1 MRVTN
6 SMITE
11 HSKTNINGTKQMVD
25 KYNTQMTDQKKIS
38 KPSDDPVVAI
48 RSLRLRNTL
57 AEVDQYYEK
66 NIPDAES
73 WLDVTETALTNMS
86 KIVKDIYT
94 QCVNGSNDTL
104 TADDRNILLKN
115 LTALKSQL
123 YAEGN
128 ADYTGRTIFTGFKTN
143 SPLTFEKADANAN
156 YSIAQNLNI
165 NNITEKNYYADILA
179 LPTDDTQIKAGI
191 PIANEMKEMPHDRI
205 RLAYEELDGT
215 VAPQINVNGIPLNG
229 MAIQYK
235 DSTGTTINT
244 TASVSTMSYASWYGA
259 DFAVADDQVLYIP
272 ETGELVLGKGVSQS
286 MKADAKTNPN
296 WSMAI
301 EYNKKGFQKGEV
313 VPEMYFDCTNITDPV
328 VANHVNF
335 TKKNQ
340 DIEYLISENQ
350 TLKVNTQAS
359 DDGILSTAIGREIDE
374 LTEAVTAATNANE
387 KVEKLKAML
396 LQSRYADADSQEGLK
411 QWLEAAN
418 KEKTFADD
426 TMQKLFGA
434 GQTSFQNY
442 QKAID
447 LETTDVGSRDNRLKL
462 TKTRMQ
468 TQQTT
473 INKLISDNENRE
485 QSDILIDYKAAYTAY
500 ESALTA
506 AGKANNMTLLD
517 YL

>member
-6 SMITE
+6 NMITE
-11 HSKTNINGTKQMVD
+11 HSKNNINGTKQLVD
-25 KYNTQMTDQKKIS
+25 KYNTQMTDQKKIN

-57 AEVDQYYEK
+57 AEVNQYYEK

-86 KIVKDIYT
+86 QIVKDIYT

-115 LTALKSQL
+115 VTALKTQL

-143 SPLTFEKADANAN
+143 SPLTFEQADTNAN
-156 YSIAQNLNI
+156 YSIKQDLNI
-165 NNITEKNYYADILA
+165 NSITSKKYFTDILQ
-179 LPTDDTQIKAGI
+179 LPTNDADVKAGI
-191 PIANEMKEMPHDRI
+191 PLGDEMKEVTHDRI
-205 RLAYEELDGT
+205 RLAYEELDAA
-215 VAPQINVNGIPLNG
+215 VVPNINVNGIALDG
-229 MAIQYK
+229 MTIQYQN
-235 DSTGTTINT
+235 SLGATINET
-244 TASVSTMSYASWYGA
+244 VNVETRSYADWYA
-259 DFAVADDQVLYIP
+259 DGFEVEDNQVLFIP
-272 ETGELVLGKGVSQS
+272 ETGELILGSGVAQS
-286 MKADAKTNPN
+286 MKTDAKANPS
-296 WSMAI
+296 WSMNI
-301 EYNKKGFQKGEV
+301 EYNKKGFQKGEI
-313 VPEMYFDCTNITDPV
+313 VPEMYFNCTNITDSVHPV
-328 VANHVNF
+328 EF
-335 TKKNQ
+335 KKSNQ

-359 DDGILSTAIGREIDE
+359 DDGLLSTAIGREMDE
-374 LTEAVTAATNANE
+374 MTEAVTAAINANE
-387 KVEKLKAML
+387 KVDKIKGMML
-396 LQSRYADADSQEGLK
+396 QARYADKEFQEGLK
-411 QWLEAAN
+411 LWLEAAN
-418 KEKTFADD
+418 KEKTYADD
-426 TMQKLFGA
+426 TLQKLFGS
-434 GQTSFQNY
+434 GQTSFQSY

-468 TQQTT
+468 TQQST
-473 INKLISDNENRE
+473 INKLISDNENRN

-506 AGKANNMTLLD
+506 ASKANDMTLLD

>member
-25 KYNTQMTDQKKIS
+25 KYNTQMTDQKKIN

-57 AEVDQYYEK
+57 AEVDQYFEK

-123 YAEGN
+123 YGEGN

-143 SPLTFEKADANAN
+143 SPLTFENADVNAN
-156 YSIAQNLNI
+156 YSITQNLNI
-165 NNITEKNYYADILA
+165 NNITEKNYYANILS
-179 LPTDDTQIKAGI
+179 LPIDDTQVNAGI
-191 PIANEMKEMPHDRI
+191 PIADEMKEVTHDRI
-205 RLAYEELDGT
+205 RLAYDKLGGT
-215 VAPQINVNGIPLNG
+215 VPTIMVNGVDL
-229 MAIQYK
+229 A
-235 DSTGTTINT
+235 STTTIT
-244 TASVSTMSYASWYGA
+244 TMPYATWYGG
-259 DFAVADDQVLYIP
+259 DTIAVPAIPPNFVVPDDEVFYIP
-272 ETGELVLGKGVSQS
+272 ETGELILGKNVSQS
-286 MKADAKTNPN
+286 MKADAKGNPN
-296 WSMAI
+296 WSMTVN
-301 EYNKKGFQKGEV
+301 YDKKGFQKGEI
-313 VPEMYFDCTNITDPV
+313 VPEMYFDCTNRTNPNPIH
-328 VANHVNF
+328 HVNF
-335 TKKNQ
+335 VKKDQ

-374 LTEAVTAATNANE
+374 LKEAVIAASNANE
-387 KVEKLKAML
+387 KVEKLKGML
-396 LQSRYADADSQEGLK
+396 LQARYADPISQEGLK
-411 QWLEAAN
+411 QFLEAAN
-418 KEKTFADD
+418 KEKTYADD

-434 GQTSFQNY
+434 GQTNFQNY

-468 TQQTT
+468 TQQST

>member
-6 SMITE
+6 NMITE
-11 HSKTNINGTKQMVD
+11 HSKNNINGTKQLVD
-25 KYNTQMTDQKKIS
+25 KYNTQMTDQKKIN

-57 AEVDQYYEK
+57 AEVNQYYEK

-86 KIVKDIYT
+86 QIVKDIYT

-115 LTALKSQL
+115 VTALKTQL

-143 SPLTFEKADANAN
+143 SPLTFEQADANAN
-156 YSIAQNLNI
+156 YSIKQDLDI
-165 NNITEKNYYADILA
+165 NGITQKKYFTDILQ
-179 LPTDDTQIKAGI
+179 LPTNDTQVKD
-191 PIANEMKEMPHDRI
+191 PILVPINEMEEVSHDRI
-205 RLAYEELDGT
+205 RLAYEELDGA
-215 VAPQINVNGIPLNG
+215 VAPTLTT
-229 MAIQYK
+229 QYQ
-235 DSTGTTINT
+235 DSTGITITTPVT
-244 TASVSTMSYASWYGA
+244 VTPKSYADWYAAG
-259 DFAVADDQVLYIP
+259 FAVAPDQVLYIP
-272 ETGELVLGKGVSQS
+272 ETGELILGNDVAQS
-286 MKADAKTNPN
+286 MKTDAKVNPS
-296 WSMAI
+296 WSMNV

-313 VPEMYFDCTNITDPV
+313 VPEMYFNCTNITDPV
-328 VANHVNF
+328 HPVEF
-335 TKKNQ
+335 KKSNQ

-359 DDGILSTAIGREIDE
+359 DDGLLSTAIGREMDE
-374 LTEAVTAATNANE
+374 MTEAVTAAINANE
-387 KVEKLKAML
+387 KVDKIKGMML
-396 LQSRYADADSQEGLK
+396 QARYADKEFQEGLK
-411 QWLEAAN
+411 LWLEAAN
-418 KEKTFADD
+418 KEKTYADD
-426 TMQKLFGA
+426 TLQKLFGS
-434 GQTSFQNY
+434 GQTSFQSY

-468 TQQTT
+468 TQQST
-473 INKLISDNENRE
+473 INKLISDNENRN

-506 AGKANNMTLLD
+506 ASKANDMTLLD

>member
-6 SMITE
+6 NMITE
-11 HSKTNINGTKQMVD
+11 HSKNNINGTKQLVD
-25 KYNTQMTDQKKIS
+25 KYNTQMTDQKKIN

-57 AEVDQYYEK
+57 AEVNQYYEK

-86 KIVKDIYT
+86 QIVKDIYT

-115 LTALKSQL
+115 VTALKSQL

-143 SPLTFEKADANAN
+143 SPLTFENADANAN
-156 YSIAQNLNI
+156 YSVEQDLNI
-165 NNITEKNYYADILA
+165 NSITSKKYFTDILQ
-179 LPTDDTQIKAGI
+179 LPTNDTQVKAGI
-191 PIANEMKEMPHDRI
+191 VVDNEMKEVSYDRI

-215 VAPQINVNGIPLNG
+215 VAPTINVNGAPLNG
-229 MAIQYK
+229 MAIQYQ

-244 TASVSTMSYASWYGA
+244 TANVTTMPYATWYAG
-259 DFAVADDQVLYIP
+259 DFTVADNQVLYIP
-272 ETGELVLGKGVSQS
+272 ETGELVLGNGVAQS
-286 MKADAKTNPN
+286 MKTDAKTNPS
-296 WSMAI
+296 WSMNI

-313 VPEMYFDCTNITDPV
+313 VPEMYFNCTKITDPV
-328 VANHVNF
+328 HPVEY
-335 TKKNQ
+335 KKSNQ

-359 DDGILSTAIGREIDE
+359 DDGLLSTAIGREMDE
-374 LTEAVTAATNANE
+374 MTEAVTAAINAND
-387 KVEKLKAML
+387 KVEKIKGMI
-396 LQSRYADADSQEGLK
+396 LQARYADTESQAGLK

-418 KEKTFADD
+418 KEKTYADD
-426 TMQKLFGA
+426 TLQKLFGA
-434 GQTSFQNY
+434 GQTSFQSY

-468 TQQTT
+468 TQQST
-473 INKLISDNENRE
+473 INKLISDNENRN

-506 AGKANNMTLLD
+506 ASKANDMTLLD

>member
-6 SMITE
+6 NMITE
-11 HSKTNINGTKQMVD
+11 HSKNNINGTKQLVD
-25 KYNTQMTDQKKIS
+25 KYNTQMTDQKKIN

-57 AEVDQYYEK
+57 AEVNQYYEK

-115 LTALKSQL
+115 VTALKTQL

-143 SPLTFEKADANAN
+143 SPLTFEQADANAN
-156 YSIAQNLNI
+156 YSLKQDLNI
-165 NNITEKNYYADILA
+165 NSITSKKYFTDILQ
-179 LPTDDTQIKAGI
+179 LPTNDTQVKD
-191 PIANEMKEMPHDRI
+191 PILVPINEMEEVSHDRI
-205 RLAYEELDGT
+205 RLAYEELDGA
-215 VAPQINVNGIPLNG
+215 VAPTLTT
-229 MAIQYK
+229 QYQ
-235 DSTGTTINT
+235 DSTGITITTPVT
-244 TASVSTMSYASWYGA
+244 VTPRSYAEWYA
-259 DFAVADDQVLYIP
+259 DYDFAVADNQVLFIP
-272 ETGELVLGKGVSQS
+272 ETGELILGNGVAQS
-286 MKADAKTNPN
+286 MKTDAKANPS
-296 WSMAI
+296 WSMNI

-313 VPEMYFDCTNITDPV
+313 VPEMYFNCTNITDPV
-328 VANHVNF
+328 HPVEF
-335 TKKNQ
+335 KKSNQ

-359 DDGILSTAIGREIDE
+359 DDGLLSTAIGREMDE
-374 LTEAVTAATNANE
+374 MTEAVTAAINANE
-387 KVEKLKAML
+387 KVDKIKGMML
-396 LQSRYADADSQEGLK
+396 QARYADKEFQEGLK
-411 QWLEAAN
+411 LWLEAAN
-418 KEKTFADD
+418 KEKTYADD
-426 TMQKLFGA
+426 TLQKLFGS
-434 GQTSFQNY
+434 GQTSFQSY

-468 TQQTT
+468 TQQST
-473 INKLISDNENRE
+473 INKLISDNENRN

-506 AGKANNMTLLD
+506 ASKANDMTLLD

>member
-57 AEVDQYYEK
+57 SEVNQYYEK

-86 KIVKDIYT
+86 KIVKDIYI

-104 TADDRNILLKN
+104 MAEDRNILLKN
-115 LTALKSQL
+115 LTALKNQL

-143 SPLTFEKADANAN
+143 APLTFEKADINAN
-156 YSIAQNLNI
+156 YSIKQNLDI
-165 NNITEKNYYADILA
+165 NSITEKKYFTDILE
-179 LPTDDTQIKAGI
+179 LPTNDVQVKAGI
-191 PIANEMKEMPHDRI
+191 DIADEMQELSHDRI
-205 RLAYEELDGT
+205 RLAYEELDSGVT
-215 VAPQINVNGIPLNG
+215 PTIMVNGAPLNG
-229 MAIQYK
+229 MAIQYQ
-235 DSTGTTINT
+235 DSLGATINT
-244 TASVSTMSYASWYGA
+244 TANVATMSYATWYAG

-272 ETGELVLGKGVSQS
+272 ETGELVLGNGVSQS
-286 MKADAKTNPN
+286 MKTDAKTNPN
-296 WSMAI
+296 WSMNI
-301 EYNKKGFQKGEV
+301 EYNKKGFLKGEV
-313 VPEMYFDCTNITDPV
+313 VPEMYFDCTNLTDITHPV
-328 VANHVNF
+328 IY
-335 TKKNQ
+335 TKIDQ

-359 DDGILSTAIGREIDE
+359 DDGILSTAIGREMDE
-374 LTEAVTAATNANE
+374 LTEAVTAAINANE
-387 KVEKLKAML
+387 KVDRLNGML
-396 LQSRYADADSQEGLK
+396 LQARYANPEAQEGLK
-411 QWLEAAN
+411 KWLEAAN
-418 KEKTFADD
+418 KEKTYADD
-426 TMQKLFGA
+426 TVQKLFGA

-473 INKLISDNENRE
+473 INKLISDNENRV